1 MHLVVIAENRLS
13 AGFEIGEFEPR
24 RGRLLRAALIY

>member
-24 RGRLLRAALIY
+24 ADGCCALP